1 MKILILMEVAIVND
15 SKDKYIYAGI
25 QKEAAFNNIFE
36 SAKMSKGII
45 SRATTCKYLRKNKK
59 KVEELENGVCCYEL
73 QKEVDGLGDILL
85 FILKIKKSLKRRE
98 KDAENRSKLDSA
110 HYTHYFPCRLQ

>member
-1 MKILILMEVAIVND
+1 MDHKKVKISILMEVAIVND

-36 SAKMSKGII
+36 SAKMSKRII

-59 KVEELENGVCCYEL
+59 KVEELENEYAAVMNC
-73 QKEVDGLGDILL
+73 
-85 FILKIKKSLKRRE
+85 KKK
-98 KDAENRSKLDSA
+98 
-110 HYTHYFPCRLQ
+110 

>member
-1 MKILILMEVAIVND
+1 MEVAIVND

-45 SRATTCKYLRKNKK
+45 SRATTCKYLRKNKLRNWRMEYAVMNCK
-59 KVEELENGVCCYEL
+59 K
-73 QKEVDGLGDILL
+73 K
-85 FILKIKKSLKRRE
+85 
-98 KDAENRSKLDSA
+98 
-110 HYTHYFPCRLQ
+110 